1 MAAAGNLT
9 KAIRA
14 VLERETAI
22 NLHQYPIR
30 IEVDEGV
37 AVLEGEVEN
46 IIVKRL
52 APRLVAGV
60 GGVKGVLDRLRVVPG
75 ERRGDGAIRDAVYR
89 ALAEELL
96 FNGYTIRPG
105 EGQPAFDKGP
115 GDTEKNTIEIRVTD
129 GVVTLTG
136 SVGSLSHKRWTD
148 VLAWWVRGT
157 VDVNNRLHIVPPQ
170 EDSDYEI
177 TDSLRMVL
185 EKDPALD
192 AIQILASTQDHVITL
207 KGLVRSREQK
217 RLAEFDAWYILGV
230 HHVNNELEVHSY

>member
-1 MAAAGNLT
+1 MAATEKLT
-9 KAIRA
+9 KAIHA
-14 VLERETAI
+14 ALEREPAI

-30 IEVDEGV
+30 IEVNEGV
-37 AVLEGEVEN
+37 VVLEGEVEN
-46 IIVKRL
+46 IIAKRL

-60 GGVKGVLDRLRVVPG
+60 DGVRGVLDRLRIVPG
-75 ERRGDGAIRDAVYR
+75 ERRGDGAIRDVVYQ

-96 FNGYTIRPG
+96 FNGYTIRLG
-105 EGQPAFDKGP
+105 EGQPAFDKEP
-115 GDTEKNTIEIRVTD
+115 GDAEKNTIEIDVTD

-136 SVGSLSHKRWTD
+136 SAGSLSHKRWTD

-157 VDVNNRLHIVPPQ
+157 VDVDNRLHIVPPQ
-170 EDSDYEI
+170 EDSDYEV

-192 AIQILASTQDHVITL
+192 ATQIQVSTRDHIVTL
-207 KGLVRSREQK
+207 RGLVRNREQK

-230 HHVNNELEVHSY
+230 HYVNNQLEVHSY